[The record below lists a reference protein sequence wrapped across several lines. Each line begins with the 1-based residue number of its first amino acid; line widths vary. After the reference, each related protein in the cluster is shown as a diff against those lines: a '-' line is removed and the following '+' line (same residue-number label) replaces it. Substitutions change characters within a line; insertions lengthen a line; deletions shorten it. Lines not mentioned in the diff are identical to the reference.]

1 MSATWGKQMTT
12 YRSRCAV
19 AVATLALAAACTAD
33 KQEGPP
39 PTTTMPAPST
49 TAPTGTSLPTAPS
62 VTRPLDAVDYARD
75 PCTSLTTAQ
84 RQTLGIT
91 EASPGDIAIEGAEC
105 YFSGSSIE
113 TIAVVFAS
121 NVDSGLSSRYYE
133 HTTGTW
139 AYWQPSELD
148 GYPAL
153 AFGTSDPLDCNV
165 AVALTDTLYF
175 WTSADARTP
184 SERCVTARS
193 AASSVLATIRA
204 AN

>member
-1 MSATWGKQMTT
+1 MTT
-12 YRSRCAV
+12 YRSRCVV
-19 AVATLALAAACTAD
+19 ALATLALAACTAS

-39 PTTTMPAPST
+39 STTTTPEPST
-49 TAPTGTSLPTAPS
+49 TTPTSAGVPTAPR
-62 VTRPLDAVDYARD
+62 VTRPLDPGAYASD

-84 RQTLGIT
+84 RQALGIT
-91 EASPGDIAIEGAEC
+91 EARPGDIAIEGAEC
-105 YFSGSSIE
+105 YFSGESIE
-113 TIAVVFAS
+113 TIAVVFAA

-133 HTTGTW
+133 NTVGAW

-153 AFGTSDPLDCNV
+153 AYGNSDPLNCNV

-184 SERCVTARS
+184 SERCATARS
-193 AASSVLATIRA
+193 AAANVLATVKA